1 MTVTPSAC
9 IEAQPGSIA
18 EVMLMPGDP
27 LRAKF
32 VAENYL
38 ENPEC
43 FCTVRNMLGYT
54 GVYRGKRVSVMGS
67 GMGVPSMMLYAYEL
81 FNFFNVRAIIRIGSA
96 GGIGPDVKLRD
107 VIIAMTAS
115 TNSAVMQPGDFPGT
129 LAPCADFG
137 MLRLAVNAAEQKGVN
152 VRVGQVITSDYF
164 YNPQPDANESF
175 RKMGILAVE
184 METAGLYITAMRAGK
199 KALSILTISDLVF
212 TGEGLSALERQESF
226 EEMMEISLETAWGT
240 EITKCD

>member
-1 MTVTPSAC
+1 MIITPSAA
-9 IEAQPGSIA
+9 IEAEPGSIA
-18 EVMLMPGDP
+18 DVVLMPGDP

-32 VAENYL
+32 VADNYL

-54 GVYRGKRVSVMGS
+54 GVYRGKRISVMGS

-81 FNFFNVRAIIRIGSA
+81 YSFFDVQAIIRIGSA
-96 GGIGPDVKLRD
+96 GGLADDVKLRD
-107 VIIAMTAS
+107 VVVAMTAS
-115 TNSAVMQPGDFPGT
+115 TNSCIMQPSDFPGT
-129 LAPCADFG
+129 LAPCADYG

-152 VRVGQVITSDYF
+152 ARVGQVITSDYF
-164 YNPQPDANESF
+164 YNPQKDANENF

-199 KALSILTISDLVF
+199 KALSILTISDHVF
-212 TGEGLSALERQESF
+212 TGEGLSALERQDSF
-226 EEMMEISLETAWGT
+226 REMMEISLETAWGT
-240 EITKCD
+240 IK